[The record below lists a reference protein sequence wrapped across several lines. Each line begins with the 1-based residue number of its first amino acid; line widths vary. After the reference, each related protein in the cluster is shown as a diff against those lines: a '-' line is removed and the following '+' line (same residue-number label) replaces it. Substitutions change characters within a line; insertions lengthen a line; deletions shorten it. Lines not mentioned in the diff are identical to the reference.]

1 MLLICL
7 KKKKKKKKK
16 KIYIYIYICA
26 IKFTS
31 QPLSN
36 LIYSKKYNFP

>member
-1 MLLICL
+1 MLLISFQ
-7 KKKKKKKKK
+7 KKKKKKKN
-16 KIYIYIYICA
+16 IYIYICA

>member
-1 MLLICL
+1 MLLICFQ
-7 KKKKKKKKK
+7 KKKKKKN
-16 KIYIYIYICA
+16 IYICA

-31 QPLSN
+31 QTLSN

>member
-1 MLLICL
+1 MKSSFYLLIVIY
-7 KKKKKKKKK
+7 
-16 KIYIYIYICA
+16 IYIYIYICA